1 LNNFDVNN
9 GRIFIKAQSVTS
21 LIKNGFTLSNGADII
36 VKHLDGSILNE
47 VEYAGTGMKVCITI
61 GGIVKKEFTAV
72 ITGDVSGDGFINAI
86 DLLLIKRSILGMTA
100 LTDAYAEAANIDRDA
115 NGSITAI
122 DLLKLK
128 RFVLGIDTIA

>member
-1 LNNFDVNN
+1 
-9 GRIFIKAQSVTS
+9 
-21 LIKNGFTLSNGADII
+21 
-36 VKHLDGSILNE
+36 
-47 VEYAGTGMKVCITI
+47 
-61 GGIVKKEFTAV
+61 
-72 ITGDVSGDGFINAI
+72 
-86 DLLLIKRSILGMTA
+86 MTA